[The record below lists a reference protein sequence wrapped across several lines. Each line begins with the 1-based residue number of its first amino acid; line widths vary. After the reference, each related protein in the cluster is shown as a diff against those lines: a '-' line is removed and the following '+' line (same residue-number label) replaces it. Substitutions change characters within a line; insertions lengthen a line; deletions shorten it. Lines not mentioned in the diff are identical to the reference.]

1 MNKSERKKYV
11 QQIKNNKNGIKRWH
25 RDNKQLWNRSFNEYS
40 KKFIKEYN
48 TEDLR
53 YLEMLD
59 RMLYF
64 ITHYYD
70 GILIYRQYVDYDDV
84 DSIIKGPIQ
93 EYVESQSNIMDYNI
107 LSKLANDTRYD
118 IMFDAE
124 LVSEFGTY

>member
-11 QQIKNNKNGIKRWH
+11 QQIKNNKNDIKRWH
-25 RDNKQLWNRSFNEYS
+25 RDNKQLWNRSFNDYA

-84 DSIIKGPIQ
+84 DSIIKDPIQ
-93 EYVESQSNIMDYNI
+93 KYVESRGNIMDYNI

-118 IMFDAE
+118 IVFDAE

>member
-25 RDNKQLWNRSFNEYS
+25 IDNKQLWNRSFNEYS

-64 ITHYYD
+64 IYT
-70 GILIYRQYVDYDDV
+70 LLRRN
-84 DSIIKGPIQ
+84 
-93 EYVESQSNIMDYNI
+93 SNLPTIC
-107 LSKLANDTRYD
+107 
-118 IMFDAE
+118 
-124 LVSEFGTY
+124 